1 MTELW
6 ADTYL
11 TQEVAVAGQ
20 EARKLGVFKEKGLGL
35 GEKLERFHTIGSCKH
50 QQTVCADRGN
60 SRASG

>member
-20 EARKLGVFKEKGLGL
+20 EARKLGVFKEKV
-35 GEKLERFHTIGSCKH
+35 IYS
-50 QQTVCADRGN
+50 
-60 SRASG
+60 